1 MIRKVTRQKASHQV
15 LAQLKAG
22 INDGTFPVGE
32 KLPSEN
38 VLADA
43 FGVSRVPVRE
53 ALGVLEVSGIISSRQ
68 GGGHRV
74 EQHSLLSKYE
84 PLVMEV
90 ADRREVEAL
99 LEMREVM
106 EQQAARMAAERRTEQ
121 ELQAI
126 EQAHL
131 AFRHCTLNDGQI
143 GYRQD
148 YLFHRAIMQASHNPF
163 FVQILDNMHE
173 LYLGVL
179 VYSLSKN
186 LGRQAERQRV
196 IDEHERVFIA
206 IRDSDAA
213 AATAAMQSLLNNVR
227 GKLRRLENEEQEP

>member
-1 MIRKVTRQKASHQV
+1 MVNKVTRQKASHQV

-22 INDGTFPVGE
+22 ISDGSFPVGE

-38 VLADA
+38 TLAEA

-53 ALGVLEVSGIISSRQ
+53 ALGILEVSGIISSRQ

-74 EQHSLLSKYE
+74 EQHSLLSKYP
-84 PLVMEV
+84 PLVMEI
-90 ADRREVEAL
+90 ADPNEVEAL
-99 LEMREVM
+99 LEMREVI
-106 EQQAARMAAERRTEQ
+106 EQQAARMAAERHTAAD
-121 ELQAI
+121 LLAI
-126 EQAHL
+126 EQT
-131 AFRHCTLNDGQI
+131 FNDFKHCTLNDGLI
-143 GYRQD
+143 GHRQD

-196 IDEHERVFIA
+196 IDEHQRVLLA
-206 IRDSDAA
+206 IKARDPA
-213 AATAAMQSLLNNVR
+213 AATAAMQNHLSNVR
-227 GKLRRLENEEQEP
+227 GKLRRLDNEELG

>member
-1 MIRKVTRQKASHQV
+1 MINKVTRRKASHQV

-22 INDGTFPVGE
+22 IHDGTYPVGN

-38 VLADA
+38 ELADA
-43 FGVSRVPVRE
+43 FGVSRAPVRE
-53 ALGVLEVSGIISSRQ
+53 ALGILEVSGIISSRQ

-90 ADRREVEAL
+90 ADRSEVESL
-99 LEMREVM
+99 LEMREVI
-106 EQQAARMAAERRTEQ
+106 EQQAAAMAAQRRNAQ
-121 ELQAI
+121 DLQNI
-126 EQAHL
+126 EQAFL
-131 AFRHCTLNDGQI
+131 DFRHTTLHEGQI
-143 GYRQD
+143 GHQQD

-179 VYSLSKN
+179 VYSLSHN
-186 LGRQAERQRV
+186 LGRADERQRV
-196 IDEHERVFIA
+196 IDEHERVWLA
-206 IRDSDAA
+206 IKVGDAA
-213 AATAAMQSLLNNVR
+213 AAAGNMQHHLSNVR
-227 GKLRRLENEEQEP
+227 GKLRRLEQEGKA

>member
-1 MIRKVTRQKASHQV
+1 MINKVTRQKASHQV
-15 LAQLKAG
+15 LAQLKEG
-22 INDGTFPVGE
+22 ICNGTFPVGE

-38 VLADA
+38 LLAEA

-53 ALGVLEVSGIISSRQ
+53 ALGILEVSGIISSRQ

-74 EQHSLLSKYE
+74 EQHSLLSKYQ
-84 PLVMEV
+84 PLVLEI
-90 ADRREVEAL
+90 ADPDEVEAL
-99 LEMREVM
+99 LEMREVI
-106 EQQAARMAAERRTEQ
+106 EQQAACMAAERHTEQ
-121 ELQAI
+121 ELRAI
-126 EQAHL
+126 EL
-131 AFRHCTLNDGQI
+131 ALNDFKRCTLDEGLI
-143 GYRQD
+143 GHRED

-196 IDEHERVFIA
+196 IDEHQRVFMA
-206 IRDSDAA
+206 IKARDPA
-213 AATAAMQSLLNNVR
+213 AATAAMQNHLSNVR
-227 GKLRRLENEEQEP
+227 GKLRRLDHEELG

>member
-1 MIRKVTRQKASHQV
+1 MINKVTRQKASHQV
-15 LAQLKAG
+15 LAQLKEG
-22 INDGTFPVGE
+22 ISNGTFRVGE

-38 VLADA
+38 LLAEA

-53 ALGVLEVSGIISSRQ
+53 ALGILEVSGIISSRQ

-74 EQHSLLSKYE
+74 EQHSLLSKYQ
-84 PLVMEV
+84 PLVLEI
-90 ADRREVEAL
+90 ADPGEVEAL
-99 LEMREVM
+99 LEMREVI
-106 EQQAARMAAERRTEQ
+106 EQQAASMAAERHTEQ
-121 ELQAI
+121 ELRAI
-126 EQAHL
+126 EL
-131 AFRHCTLNDGQI
+131 ALNDFKRCTLDEGLI
-143 GYRQD
+143 GHRED

-196 IDEHERVFIA
+196 IDEHQRVFMA
-206 IRDSDAA
+206 IKARDPA
-213 AATAAMQSLLNNVR
+213 AATAAMQNHLSNVR
-227 GKLRRLENEEQEP
+227 GKLRRLDHEELG

>member
-1 MIRKVTRQKASHQV
+1 MINKVTRQKASHQV
-15 LAQLKAG
+15 LAQLKEG
-22 INDGTFPVGE
+22 ISNGTFPVGE

-38 VLADA
+38 LLAEA

-53 ALGVLEVSGIISSRQ
+53 ALGILEVSGIISSRQ

-74 EQHSLLSKYE
+74 EQHSLLSKYQ
-84 PLVMEV
+84 PLVLEI
-90 ADRREVEAL
+90 ADPDEVEAL
-99 LEMREVM
+99 LEMREVI
-106 EQQAARMAAERRTEQ
+106 EQQAACMAAERHTEQ
-121 ELQAI
+121 ELRAI
-126 EQAHL
+126 EL
-131 AFRHCTLNDGQI
+131 TLNNFKRCTLDEGLI
-143 GYRQD
+143 GHRED

-196 IDEHERVFIA
+196 IDEHQRVFLA
-206 IRDSDAA
+206 IKARDPA
-213 AATAAMQSLLNNVR
+213 AATAAMRNHLSNVR
-227 GKLRRLENEEQEP
+227 GKLRRLDHEELG

>member
-1 MIRKVTRQKASHQV
+1 MINKVTRQKASHQV
-15 LAQLKAG
+15 LAQLKEG
-22 INDGTFPVGE
+22 ISNGTFPVGE

-38 VLADA
+38 LLAEA

-53 ALGVLEVSGIISSRQ
+53 ALGILEVSGIISSRQ

-74 EQHSLLSKYE
+74 EQHSLLSKYQ
-84 PLVMEV
+84 PLVLEI
-90 ADRREVEAL
+90 ADPGEVEAL
-99 LEMREVM
+99 LEMREVI
-106 EQQAARMAAERRTEQ
+106 EQQAASMAAERHTEQ
-121 ELQAI
+121 ELRAI
-126 EQAHL
+126 EL
-131 AFRHCTLNDGQI
+131 ALNDFKRCTLDEGLI
-143 GYRQD
+143 GHRED

-196 IDEHERVFIA
+196 IDEHQRVFMA
-206 IRDSDAA
+206 IKARDPA
-213 AATAAMQSLLNNVR
+213 AATAAMQNHLSNVR
-227 GKLRRLENEEQEP
+227 GKLRRLDHEELG

>member
-1 MIRKVTRQKASHQV
+1 MIHKVTRQKASHQV

-22 INDGTFPVGE
+22 ISDGTFPVGE

-38 VLADA
+38 ILADA

-84 PLVMEV
+84 PLMMEI
-90 ADRREVEAL
+90 ANRDEVEAL
-99 LEMREVM
+99 LEMREVI
-106 EQQAARMAAERRTEQ
+106 EQQAAGMAAERRSAE

-126 EQAHL
+126 EQAFT
-131 AFRHCTLNDGQI
+131 AFRDATLHEEQI
-143 GYRQD
+143 GYQQD

-186 LGRQAERQRV
+186 RGRLAERQRV
-196 IDEHERVFIA
+196 IEEHHQVLLA
-206 IRDSDAA
+206 IKAGDPAA
-213 AATAAMQSLLNNVR
+213 AVRCMQRHLSNVR
-227 GKLRRLENEEQEP
+227 GKLRRLENENME

>member
-121 ELQAI
+121 N
-126 EQAHL
+126 
-131 AFRHCTLNDGQI
+131 RSCRRSNRRT
-143 GYRQD
+143 
-148 YLFHRAIMQASHNPF
+148 SPF
-163 FVQILDNMHE
+163 V
-173 LYLGVL
+173 
-179 VYSLSKN
+179 
-186 LGRQAERQRV
+186 
-196 IDEHERVFIA
+196 
-206 IRDSDAA
+206 
-213 AATAAMQSLLNNVR
+213 TVR
-227 GKLRRLENEEQEP
+227 

>member
-1 MIRKVTRQKASHQV
+1 MINKVTRQKASHQV
-15 LAQLKAG
+15 LAQLKEG
-22 INDGTFPVGE
+22 ISNGTFPVGE

-38 VLADA
+38 LLAEA

-53 ALGVLEVSGIISSRQ
+53 ALGILEVSGIISSRQ

-74 EQHSLLSKYE
+74 EQHSLLSKYQ
-84 PLVMEV
+84 PLVLEI
-90 ADRREVEAL
+90 ADPDEVEAL
-99 LEMREVM
+99 LEMREVI
-106 EQQAARMAAERRTEQ
+106 EQQAACMAAERHTEQ
-121 ELQAI
+121 ELRAI
-126 EQAHL
+126 EL
-131 AFRHCTLNDGQI
+131 TLNDFKRCTLDEGLI
-143 GYRQD
+143 GHRED

-196 IDEHERVFIA
+196 IDEHQRVFMA
-206 IRDSDAA
+206 IKARDPA
-213 AATAAMQSLLNNVR
+213 AATAAMQNHLSNVR
-227 GKLRRLENEEQEP
+227 GKLRRLDHEELG

>member
-1 MIRKVTRQKASHQV
+1 MINKVTRQKASHQV
-15 LAQLKAG
+15 LAQLKEG
-22 INDGTFPVGE
+22 ISNGTFPVGE

-38 VLADA
+38 LLAEA

-53 ALGVLEVSGIISSRQ
+53 ALGILEVSGIISSRQ

-74 EQHSLLSKYE
+74 EQHSLLSKYQ
-84 PLVMEV
+84 PLVLEI
-90 ADRREVEAL
+90 ADPDEVEAL
-99 LEMREVM
+99 LEMREVI
-106 EQQAARMAAERRTEQ
+106 EQQAACMAAERHTEQ
-121 ELQAI
+121 ELRAI
-126 EQAHL
+126 EL
-131 AFRHCTLNDGQI
+131 ALNDFKRCTLDEGLI
-143 GYRQD
+143 GHRED

-196 IDEHERVFIA
+196 IDEHQRVFMA
-206 IRDSDAA
+206 IKARDPA
-213 AATAAMQSLLNNVR
+213 AATAAMQSHLSNVR
-227 GKLRRLENEEQEP
+227 GKLRRLDHEELG

>member
-1 MIRKVTRQKASHQV
+1 MINKVTRQKASHQV
-15 LAQLKAG
+15 LAQLKKG
-22 INDGTFPVGE
+22 ISNGTFPVGE

-38 VLADA
+38 LLAEA

-53 ALGVLEVSGIISSRQ
+53 ALGILEVSGIISSRQ

-74 EQHSLLSKYE
+74 EQHSLLSKYQ
-84 PLVMEV
+84 PLVLEI
-90 ADRREVEAL
+90 ADPGEVEAL
-99 LEMREVM
+99 LEMREVI
-106 EQQAARMAAERRTEQ
+106 EQQAASMAAERHTEQ
-121 ELQAI
+121 ELRAI
-126 EQAHL
+126 EL
-131 AFRHCTLNDGQI
+131 ALNDFKRCTLDEGLI
-143 GYRQD
+143 GHRED

-196 IDEHERVFIA
+196 IDEHQRVFMA
-206 IRDSDAA
+206 IKARDPA
-213 AATAAMQSLLNNVR
+213 AATAAMQSHLSNVR
-227 GKLRRLENEEQEP
+227 GKLRRLDHEELG

>member
-22 INDGTFPVGE
+22 ISDGTFPVGE

-131 AFRHCTLNDGQI
+131 AFRHCTLHDGQI

-206 IRDSDAA
+206 IRDGDAA
-213 AATAAMQSLLNNVR
+213 AATAAMQNHLNNVR

>member
-1 MIRKVTRQKASHQV
+1 MINKVTRQKASHQV
-15 LAQLKAG
+15 LAQLKEG
-22 INDGTFPVGE
+22 ISNGTFPVGE

-38 VLADA
+38 LLAEA

-53 ALGVLEVSGIISSRQ
+53 ALGILEVSGIISSRQ

-74 EQHSLLSKYE
+74 EQHSLLSKYQ
-84 PLVMEV
+84 PLVLEI
-90 ADRREVEAL
+90 ADPDEVEAL
-99 LEMREVM
+99 LEMREVI
-106 EQQAARMAAERRTEQ
+106 EQQAASMAAERHTEQ
-121 ELQAI
+121 ELRAI
-126 EQAHL
+126 EL
-131 AFRHCTLNDGQI
+131 ALNDFKRCTLDEGLI
-143 GYRQD
+143 GHRED

-196 IDEHERVFIA
+196 IDEHQRVFMA
-206 IRDSDAA
+206 IKARDPA
-213 AATAAMQSLLNNVR
+213 AATAAMQNHLSNVR
-227 GKLRRLENEEQEP
+227 GKLRRLDHEELG

>member
-1 MIRKVTRQKASHQV
+1 MINKVTRQKASHQV
-15 LAQLKAG
+15 LAQLKEG
-22 INDGTFPVGE
+22 ISNGTFPVGE

-38 VLADA
+38 LLAEA

-53 ALGVLEVSGIISSRQ
+53 ALGILEVSGIISSRQ

-74 EQHSLLSKYE
+74 EQHSLLSKYQ
-84 PLVMEV
+84 PLVLEI
-90 ADRREVEAL
+90 ADPDEVEAL
-99 LEMREVM
+99 LEMREVI
-106 EQQAARMAAERRTEQ
+106 EQQAACMAAERHTEQ
-121 ELQAI
+121 ELRAI
-126 EQAHL
+126 EL
-131 AFRHCTLNDGQI
+131 TLNDFKRCTLDEGLI
-143 GYRQD
+143 GHRED

-196 IDEHERVFIA
+196 IDEHQRVFMA
-206 IRDSDAA
+206 IKARDPA
-213 AATAAMQSLLNNVR
+213 AATAAMRNHLSNVR
-227 GKLRRLENEEQEP
+227 GKLRRLDHEELG

>member
-1 MIRKVTRQKASHQV
+1 MINKVTRQKASHQV
-15 LAQLKAG
+15 LAQLKEG
-22 INDGTFPVGE
+22 ISNGTFPVGE

-38 VLADA
+38 LLAEA

-53 ALGVLEVSGIISSRQ
+53 ALGILEVSGIISSRQ

-74 EQHSLLSKYE
+74 EQRSLLSKYQ
-84 PLVMEV
+84 PLVLEI
-90 ADRREVEAL
+90 ADPGEVEAL
-99 LEMREVM
+99 LEMREVI
-106 EQQAARMAAERRTEQ
+106 EQQAASMAAERHTEQ
-121 ELQAI
+121 ELRAI
-126 EQAHL
+126 EL
-131 AFRHCTLNDGQI
+131 ALNDFKRCTLDEGLI
-143 GYRQD
+143 GHRED

-196 IDEHERVFIA
+196 IDEHQRVFMA
-206 IRDSDAA
+206 IKARDPA
-213 AATAAMQSLLNNVR
+213 AATAAMQSHLSNVR
-227 GKLRRLENEEQEP
+227 GKLRRLDHEELG

>member
-1 MIRKVTRQKASHQV
+1 MINKVTRQKASHQV
-15 LAQLKAG
+15 LAQLKEG
-22 INDGTFPVGE
+22 ISNGTFRVGE

-38 VLADA
+38 LLAEA

-53 ALGVLEVSGIISSRQ
+53 ALGILEVSGIISSRQ

-74 EQHSLLSKYE
+74 EQHSLLSKYQ
-84 PLVMEV
+84 PLVLEI
-90 ADRREVEAL
+90 ADPGEVEAL
-99 LEMREVM
+99 LEMREVI
-106 EQQAARMAAERRTEQ
+106 EQQAASMAAERHTEQ
-121 ELQAI
+121 ELRAI
-126 EQAHL
+126 EL
-131 AFRHCTLNDGQI
+131 ALNDFKRCTLDEGLI
-143 GYRQD
+143 GHRED

-196 IDEHERVFIA
+196 IDEHQRVFMA
-206 IRDSDAA
+206 IKARDPA
-213 AATAAMQSLLNNVR
+213 AATAAMQSHLSNVR
-227 GKLRRLENEEQEP
+227 GKLRRLDHEELG